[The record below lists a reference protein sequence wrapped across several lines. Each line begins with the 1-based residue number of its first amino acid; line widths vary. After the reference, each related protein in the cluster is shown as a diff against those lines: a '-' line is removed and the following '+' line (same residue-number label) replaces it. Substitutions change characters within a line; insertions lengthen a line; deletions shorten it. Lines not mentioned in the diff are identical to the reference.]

1 MAARSQAHLMAAER
15 SKQNPI
21 NHRNRSLHIFNDDDV
36 NCSLKA
42 FHLAASPPHRPP
54 LQHFPVS
61 RTASFDHPNDFLS
74 IYTQFGSANFYRKSG
89 QTFLYFPAHFSL
101 KFTLHYPAVIC
112 GEVQVAGHQ
121 LEV

>member
-54 LQHFPVS
+54 KVF
-61 RTASFDHPNDFLS
+61 NE
-74 IYTQFGSANFYRKSG
+74 
-89 QTFLYFPAHFSL
+89 SL
-101 KFTLHYPAVIC
+101 KTEKTTRLLMLIKNIFQGCHKKRTDV
-112 GEVQVAGHQ
+112 EK
-121 LEV
+121 